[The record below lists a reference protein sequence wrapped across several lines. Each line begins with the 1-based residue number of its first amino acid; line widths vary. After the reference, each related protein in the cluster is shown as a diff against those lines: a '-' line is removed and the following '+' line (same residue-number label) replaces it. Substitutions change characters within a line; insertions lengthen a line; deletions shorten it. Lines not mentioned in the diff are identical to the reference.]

1 MSHFARLGGADGPS
15 ALATDA
21 GGNFTTA
28 LFLHDTD
35 TVTIGVEAAGFQ
47 PRVLHFSGYEFYSS
61 PPLDLALLP
70 LTAGAGHRVSGNLR
84 GAFCDAPTVG
94 AVVGLGPTGRRVV
107 TGSDGAFTFEDVADG
122 DYTLNGPRCSAYR
135 PQETRSPAPTSASVL
150 QALCSDE
157 LLIEP
162 ATLRAGDALTV
173 SGFCYPLHS
182 GRQADV
188 ALDDAIV
195 GEVRGNTAGD
205 FTACIAVPSDASP
218 GWHALRVTNGE
229 TEHAAGQIFVVAD
242 CGGDCDGDGTVG
254 VDELVRGV
262 SIALGVL
269 PPEACA
275 AVDTNGS
282 TSVTIDE
289 LIGALE
295 RALRGCGD

>member
-1 MSHFARLGGADGPS
+1 M
-15 ALATDA
+15 ATDA
-21 GGNFTTA
+21 TGRYRFS
-28 LFLHDTD
+28 LFVHDTD
-35 TVTIGVEAAGFQ
+35 SLTLRVEAAGFL
-47 PRVLHFSGYEFYSS
+47 PRQMRFDGYEFYSA
-61 PPLDLALLP
+61 PPVDFDLQP
-70 LTAGAGHRVSGNLR
+70 IDDSVAGHRVSGVLR
-84 GAFCDAPTVG
+84 GPFCDQPWVG
-94 AVVGLGPTGRRVV
+94 AAVTLLPARRQIL
-107 TGSDGAFTFEDVADG
+107 TDSDGRFAFEDVSDGSYQLIGPNCFGVSCVPPAGIVVAGADV
-122 DYTLNGPRCSAYR
+122 SA
-135 PQETRSPAPTSASVL
+135 EL
-150 QALCSDE
+150 CQALCSDE

-182 GRQADV
+182 GARADV

-205 FTACIAVPSDASP
+205 FTACITVPSDASP
-218 GWHALRVTNGE
+218 GWHDVRVANGE
-229 TEHAAGQIFVVAD
+229 TERAAGQIFVVAD

-269 PPEACA
+269 PLEACA

-289 LIGALE
+289 LIGALD
-295 RALRGCGD
+295 RALRGCGGIPSPA